1 MDSIEKAR
9 TIAARLHTAAVSEGL
24 DPTKPYEFVRAEIT
38 SRGICV
44 EPTKPGAAIL
54 DGGRAKYVHE
64 ELLILHERCN
74 TEFENAFLAAHE
86 LGHVA
91 LGDDHDPTPSFN
103 VDPARPA
110 EPSPIAEDRVV
121 DYGKRQ
127 RREVQMDLFAR
138 EFLMPRSVVR
148 RLHLDEEMSATEIAT
163 RFGAPF
169 DVVAQQLLDA
179 LLLPTIEEP
188 VGSPAVARPL
198 NVKQSEAASHR
209 GLPLLVEAGPG
220 TGKTQTLTSRVDG
233 LLAEGVDPR
242 GILLLTFSNKAAAE
256 MADRIAEKNKDASAA
271 MWIGTFHAFGLDLI
285 RRFHVEVG
293 LEKDPRMIDKT
304 EAVELLEEQ
313 FPQFGLSHY
322 QNVYDP
328 APVIDDIL
336 KAISRAKDE
345 VVGPDA
351 YRHLAETMRIRAEE
365 TSDDELLVRAE
376 KCLEVAT
383 VYDAYERI
391 KRAKHCIDFGD
402 LVSMPVTLL
411 ECNPVIASAIAQT
424 YTHVL
429 VDEYQDVNRSSV
441 RLLKAICPD
450 GTNLWAVGDAKQS
463 IYRFRGAS
471 SFNMK
476 RFGSADFPGGL
487 RMPLENNYRSVP
499 EITDAFSA
507 FAATMLAGNG
517 ADGLTATRDASGA
530 KIELRTVDQASQQTL
545 ALADAIEQM
554 RADGHD
560 FRDQAILCTGNE
572 KLSTLAG
579 DLERLGIPVLFLGSL
594 FERAEVKNLLAFLS
608 LLTDRRAMGLLRI
621 GCHSESTMTL
631 GDVAET
637 IGHLRD
643 DNVDP
648 GHWPAQ
654 IESFAKVS
662 EDGKAALGKIAQ
674 ILQGFDQL
682 SAPWTI
688 LATVLLDRTRM
699 AAEVATA
706 GSIVE
711 RTGGIAVWQ
720 FMNFLR
726 VQPAGMGLPVPR
738 LLDRIRRLIRLKDD
752 RDLRKLPE
760 SASGL
765 DGVRL
770 MTVHGAKGLEF
781 PVVHLPGLNQTSLP
795 RKFDK
800 PTCPP
805 PDGMI
810 EGAGNDAIAAAQA
823 GNDEEQECIFY
834 VALSR
839 ARDRMIAY
847 APTKK
852 SNNHRWPVSPF
863 LDRLGG
869 WLERTHVTPNDRVV
883 ALVSNGTIPIRVTG
897 EIVFSAAQI
906 GLYEKCPR
914 RFLYTHILQ
923 VGGRRKMSP
932 YMLMHDAVRNV
943 CQLIVSEGV
952 TILST
957 NEIHTRID
965 DAFKSNRLDEHGYA
979 RELSSMAVTLIEF
992 FLTTRSSGS
1001 PSDLPSLA
1009 VTIGGDKITFSPD
1022 DCFSTG
1028 NGSLLLRQV
1037 RTGGFKS
1044 RTNDLSAAALLLAA
1058 HGHSPTNQVELV
1070 HLSDKEMKPL
1080 NMSTKVLGNREST
1093 LRETLA
1099 SIRSGE
1105 FPAIPRAHSCPGC
1118 PAFFICGPVPEGEL
1132 EKSF

>member
-9 TIAARLHTAAVSEGL
+9 VIAARLHAKAVSNGL
-24 DPTKPYEFVRAEIT
+24 DPTRPYEFVKEEIA
-38 SRGICV
+38 SRSICV
-44 EPTKPGAAIL
+44 EPTKVGAAIL
-54 DGGRAKYVHE
+54 DGGRAKYIRE
-64 ELLILHERCN
+64 DLLILHERCG
-74 TEFENAFLAAHE
+74 TDFENAFLTAHE
-86 LGHVA
+86 LGHVV
-91 LGDDHDPTPSFN
+91 LGDDNDPTPSFN
-103 VDPARPA
+103 VDPSRPA
-110 EPSPIAEDRVV
+110 EPSPVAEERVI

-138 EFLMPRSVVR
+138 EFLMPRSLVR
-148 RLHLDEEMSATEIAT
+148 RLHLDEGMSATQIAT
-163 RFGAPF
+163 MFGAPF

-179 LLLPTIEEP
+179 LLLPAIEEP
-188 VGSPAVARPL
+188 ADSPTTNRPL
-198 NVKQSEAASHR
+198 NKRQSDAASHR
-209 GLPLLVEAGPG
+209 GPPLLVEAGPG

-233 LLAEGVDPR
+233 LLAEGIDPR
-242 GILLLTFSNKAAAE
+242 SILLLTFSNKAAAE

-285 RRFHVEVG
+285 RRFHVELG

-304 EAVELLEEQ
+304 EAVELLEEK
-313 FPQFGLSHY
+313 FPKFGLQHY
-322 QNVYDP
+322 QDVYDP

-345 VVGPDA
+345 VVGPEA
-351 YRHLAETMRIRAEE
+351 YQRLAEAMQVRAQES
-365 TSDDELLVRAE
+365 SDDELRVRAE
-376 KCLEVAT
+376 KCLEVAL
-383 VYDAYERI
+383 VYEAYEGI
-391 KRAKHCIDFGD
+391 KRAKHCVDFGD
-402 LVSMPVTLL
+402 LVSLPVTLL
-411 ECNPVIASAIAQT
+411 ESNPVIASAIAQT
-424 YTHVL
+424 YAHVL

-441 RLLKAICPD
+441 CLLKAICPD
-450 GTNLWAVGDAKQS
+450 GIDLWAVGDAKQS

-476 RFGSADFPGGL
+476 RFGSADFPGGQ
-487 RMPLENNYRSVP
+487 RMQLEKNYRSVP

-507 FAATMLAGNG
+507 FATTMLAGTG
-517 ADGLTATRDASGA
+517 TDALEATREASGA

-554 RADGHD
+554 RVDGHD

-621 GCHSESTMTL
+621 GCHSKFMMTL

-643 DNVDP
+643 DSVDP
-648 GHWPAQ
+648 GQWPTQ
-654 IESFAKVS
+654 IDSFARVS
-662 EDGKAALGKIAQ
+662 DAGKATLGRIAQ
-674 ILQGFDQL
+674 TLQGFDQS

-711 RTGGIAVWQ
+711 RTGGIAIWQ

-726 VQPAGMGLPVPR
+726 VQPAGRGLPVPR

-795 RKFDK
+795 KRFDA
-800 PTCPP
+800 PRCPP

-810 EGAGNDAIAAAQA
+810 EGSGADAIAAARA
-823 GNDEEQECIFY
+823 GHDEEQECIFF
-834 VALSR
+834 VAMSR
-839 ARDRMIAY
+839 ARDRLIAY
-847 APTKK
+847 APTKQA
-852 SNNHRWPVSPF
+852 NNRNWPLSPF
-863 LDRLGG
+863 LDRLGS
-869 WLERTHVTPNDRVV
+869 WLDRSHVAPDDRKVDV
-883 ALVSNGTIPIRVTG
+883 ADHGTISMRVAG
-897 EIVFSAAQI
+897 DIIVTTAQI
-906 GLYEKCPR
+906 GLYGKCPR
-914 RFLYTHILQ
+914 RFFYTHILQ
-923 VGGRRKMSP
+923 IGGRRKVSP
-932 YMLMHDAVRNV
+932 YILMHEVVREI
-943 CQLIVSEGV
+943 CQAIVLEC
-952 TILST
+952 IT
-957 NEIHTRID
+957 NLPIGEIRKRID
-965 DAFKSNRLDEHGYA
+965 VAFKAKRLDEHGYA
-979 RELSSMAVTLIEF
+979 KQLSGMAIKLVKY
-992 FLTTRSSGS
+992 FLSTRASGS
-1001 PSDLPSLA
+1001 PAELPSLA
-1009 VTIGGDKITFSPD
+1009 VRIDGDQITFNPD
-1022 DCFSTG
+1022 DCFVTDD
-1028 NGSLLLRQV
+1028 GSLLIRQV

-1044 RTNDLSAAALLLAA
+1044 RPDDISAAAALLAA
-1058 HGHSPTNQVELV
+1058 HEHSKANRIELV
-1070 HLSDKEMKPL
+1070 HLSDEETKPVEFKKQKL
-1080 NMSTKVLGNREST
+1080 SNRRRT
-1093 LRETLA
+1093 LHETMA
-1099 SIRSGE
+1099 GVRAGE
-1105 FPAIPRAHSCPGC
+1105 FPAKPQAHTCPGC